1 MSPTPTDPHPDHDTE
16 AIGRAIQAAARTVQA
31 PAALRAGLAGQR
43 ARDGRRG
50 AWRLGGRPAL
60 AAGLAALAAAVVLA
74 VGGLPGGGGAGPS
87 LDAAAALALARP
99 TAAPPP
105 VDAGNAALLH
115 AQVGGVPFPNYAW
128 SWEAWRTAGARQ
140 DRVGGRDA
148 TTVVYRGPAGDVGY
162 TIVGGRP
169 LEVPAGARHL
179 TVAGVD
185 LSVVRHGGA
194 TIMTWRRGGHT
205 CVLAARNASVEQ
217 LARFAT
223 YNS

>member
-1 MSPTPTDPHPDHDTE
+1 MAPTPTDPHPEHDTE
-16 AIGRAIQAAARTVQA
+16 AIGRAIRAAAQGVQA
-31 PAALRAGLAGQR
+31 PATLRERLGSQRAG
-43 ARDGRRG
+43 DGRRG

-60 AAGLAALAAAVVLA
+60 AAGVVAVAAALVLA
-74 VGGLPGGGGAGPS
+74 VGALTGGGAGPS
-87 LDAAAALALARP
+87 LDDAAALALARP
-99 TAAPPP
+99 TQPPPP
-105 VDAGNAALLH
+105 VDPANAALVR

-128 SWEAWRTAGARQ
+128 SWAAWRTAGARQ

-169 LEVPAGARHL
+169 LEIPAGARHM

-185 LSVVRHGGA
+185 LAVVRHGGA
-194 TIMTWRRGGHT
+194 TVMTWRRGGHT
-205 CVLAARNASVEQ
+205 CVLAARSASVEQ

-223 YNS
+223 YSS